1 MSSDAGLTSI
11 RDALSSASDMTGDI
25 EGFEVAYEGIAV
37 GTYTLKSLQSSPE
50 SIAKDA
56 LATVAPFMN

>member
-1 MSSDAGLTSI
+1 
-11 RDALSSASDMTGDI
+11 MTGDI